1 MMTKKE
7 VYSHTEALCP
17 KCRRKVQAR
26 IVQVNHRVEMEKFC
40 PDHGYSSVLISTDV
54 VWYQQSRQYVKPKQK
69 PLDVSVKNYRGCPDS
84 CGMCPEHQ
92 QHTCLPVVEITG
104 RCDLNCPICLKN
116 RSVISDMSTTDFG
129 LILDTLLRTEGK
141 IDVLNISGGEPTM
154 HPDLASLLELAA
166 AKGVLQTTVSTNGRA
181 LVRHKPLRDLFKKF
195 DAIVAL
201 QFDGFEGE
209 TYRLLRG
216 KDLADEKRSLIELLE
231 SEGIKYSLVA
241 TVANGINDGEITGM
255 VDFFFR
261 SKALSLMFQPATY
274 TGNAAAFKET
284 AAPLTISDVVREA
297 GKSSF
302 VHPGDFNPLP
312 CSHYSCFALSYYFAV
327 EPGSY
332 VSLKQVLGE
341 ERFLETI
348 ANRTLPG
355 LDREGL
361 GLFKERLY
369 EMWSA
374 ADSAG
379 TNEKILKRIKSLLSL
394 MNETGF
400 DSRKA
405 MDLGFESMKSVFI
418 HHFMDV
424 DTMDLGRLIRCCN
437 VYPQKDGRL
446 IPMCAQNVFFQQ
458 ENESDVFTA
467 THLSG

>member
-1 MMTKKE
+1 MMEKR

-17 KCRRKVQAR
+17 RCRRKVQAR
-26 IVQVNHRVEMEKFC
+26 IVRVNRRVEMEKFC
-40 PDHGYSSVLISTDV
+40 PDHGFSSVLISTDV
-54 VWYQQSRQYVKPKQK
+54 DWYEQSRRYVKPKQK
-69 PLDVSVKNYRGCPDS
+69 PLDVSVKDYRGCPDS

-104 RCDLNCPICLKN
+104 RCNLDCPICLKN
-116 RSVISDMSTTDFG
+116 RSVIPDMSVAEFG

-141 IDVLNISGGEPTM
+141 IDVLNLSGGEPTM
-154 HPDLASLLELAA
+154 HPDLAGFLECAA
-166 AKGVLQTTVSTNGRA
+166 TKGVIQTTVSTNGRE
-181 LVRHKPLRDLFKKF
+181 LFRRKRQRDLFKKY

-201 QFDGFEGE
+201 QFDGFSRDSYQ
-209 TYRLLRG
+209 TLRG
-216 KDLADEKRSLIELLE
+216 VDLSDEKRSLIEMLE
-231 SEGIKYSLVA
+231 SEGIKYSLVS
-241 TVANGINDGEITGM
+241 TVASGINEAEIAGI

-261 SKALSLMFQPATY
+261 SKALSLMLQPATF
-274 TGNAAAFKET
+274 TGSAAALKP
-284 AAPLTISDVVREA
+284 AAAALTIADVVREA

-302 VHPGDFNPLP
+302 VRPGDFNPLP

-332 VSLKQVLGE
+332 TSLKQLLGE
-341 ERFLETI
+341 ERYLETI

-355 LDREGL
+355 LDRDGL

-379 TNEKILKRIKSLLSL
+379 NNEKILKRIKSLLSL
-394 MNETGF
+394 MNDAGF

-418 HHFMDV
+418 HHFMDL

-446 IPMCAQNVFFQQ
+446 IPMCAQNVFFQEEHEQ
-458 ENESDVFTA
+458 DDLPAADVP
-467 THLSG
+467 G

>member
-1 MMTKKE
+1 MTKKQ

-17 KCRRKVQAR
+17 KCRRKVRAR
-26 IVQVNHRVEMEKFC
+26 IIQVNHRIEMEKFC
-40 PDHGYSSVLISTDV
+40 PEHGYASALISTDV
-54 VWYQQSRQYVKPKQK
+54 DWYEKSRQYVKPKQK
-69 PLDVSVKNYRGCPDS
+69 PLDLSIEEYRGCPDS

-104 RCDLNCPICLKN
+104 RCNLNCPICLKN
-116 RSVISDMSTTDFG
+116 RSVISDMATADFV
-129 LILDTLLRTEGK
+129 LILETLLRTEGK
-141 IDVLNISGGEPTM
+141 IDVLNLSGGEPTM
-154 HPDLASLLELAA
+154 HPDLAGFLECAA
-166 AKGVLQTTVSTNGRA
+166 AKGVIQTTVSTNGRE
-181 LVRHKPLRDLFKKF
+181 LFRRKPLRDLFKRF

-201 QFDGFEGE
+201 QFDGFSRES
-209 TYRLLRG
+209 YQRLRG
-216 KDLADEKRSLIELLE
+216 VDLTDEKLSLIEMLE
-231 SEGIKYSLVA
+231 SEGIKYSLVS
-241 TVANGINDGEITGM
+241 TVANGVNDGEIAGI

-261 SKALSLMFQPATY
+261 SKALSLMLQPATF
-274 TGNAAAFKET
+274 TGSAAALRPAT
-284 AAPLTISDVVREA
+284 APLTIADVVREA

-302 VHPGDFNPLP
+302 IHPGDFNPLP

-332 VSLKQVLGE
+332 ASLKELLGE
-341 ERFLETI
+341 ERYLETI

-379 TNEKILKRIKSLLSL
+379 TNEKVLKRIKSLLSL
-394 MNETGF
+394 MNDTGF

-418 HHFMDV
+418 HHFMDL

-446 IPMCAQNVFFQQ
+446 IPMCAQNVFFQ
-458 ENESDVFTA
+458 EGNEHDDIPA
-467 THLSG
+467 AHLHG

>member
-1 MMTKKE
+1 MKDKR

-26 IVQVNHRVEMEKFC
+26 IIQANNRVEMEKFC
-40 PDHGYSSVLISTDV
+40 PDHGYASVLISTDV
-54 VWYQQSRQYVKPKQK
+54 DWYEQSRRYVKPKQK
-69 PLDVSVKNYRGCPDS
+69 PLDVSVGKFRGCPDS

-104 RCDLNCPICLKN
+104 RCDLDCSICLKN
-116 RSVISDMSTTDFG
+116 RSMLSDISKEDFG

-141 IDVLNISGGEPTM
+141 IDVLNLSGGEPTM
-154 HPDLASLLELAA
+154 HPDLAGLLELAA
-166 AKGVLQTTVSTNGRA
+166 AKGVLQTTVSTNGRS
-181 LVRHKPLRDLFKKF
+181 LFRHKSLRDLFKRY

-201 QFDGFEGE
+201 QFDGFSRESYQ
-209 TYRLLRG
+209 TMRG
-216 KDLADEKRSLIELLE
+216 KDLADEKRSLIDILE

-241 TVANGINDGEITGM
+241 TVANGINNGEITGI

-261 SKALSLMFQPATY
+261 SKALSLMFQPATF
-274 TGNAAAFKET
+274 TGSASALKLAAE
-284 AAPLTISDVVREA
+284 PLSIADVVREA
-297 GKSSF
+297 GKSLF
-302 VHPGDFNPLP
+302 IHPGDFNPLP
-312 CSHYSCFALSYYFAV
+312 CSHYSCFALSYYFEV

-332 VSLKQVLGE
+332 VSLKQILGE

-374 ADSAG
+374 ADSADG
-379 TNEKILKRIKSLLSL
+379 NEKILKRIKSILSI
-394 MNETGF
+394 MNDSRF

-418 HHFMDV
+418 HHFMDL

-437 VYPQKDGRL
+437 VYPQRDGRL
-446 IPMCAQNVFFQQ
+446 IPMCAQNVFFQ
-458 ENESDVFTA
+458 EKKVHDD
-467 THLSG
+467 LSAAYLPR

>member
-1 MMTKKE
+1 MTNRK

-26 IVQVNHRVEMEKFC
+26 IIQVDHRVEMEKFC
-40 PDHGYSSVLISTDV
+40 PDHGYASVLISTDV
-54 VWYQQSRQYVKPKQK
+54 DWYEQSRQYVKPKQR
-69 PLDVSVKNYRGCPDS
+69 PLDLSVKDYRGCPDS

-104 RCDLNCPICLKN
+104 RCNLDCPICLKN
-116 RSVISDMSTTDFG
+116 RSLISDMSREDFSF
-129 LILDTLLRTEGK
+129 ILETLLRTEGK
-141 IDVLNISGGEPTM
+141 VDVLSLSGGEPTM
-154 HPDLASLLELAA
+154 HPDLAGLLELAA
-166 AKGVLQTTVSTNGRA
+166 AKGVLQTTVSSNGRS
-181 LVRHKPLRDLFKKF
+181 LLRHKPLRDLFKKF
-195 DAIVAL
+195 GTVVAL

-209 TYRLLRG
+209 TYRVLRG
-216 KDLADEKRSLIELLE
+216 KDLADEKQSIIEMLE
-231 SEGIKYSLVA
+231 SEGIKYSLVS
-241 TVANGINDGEITGM
+241 TVAHGINDGEITRI

-261 SKALSLMFQPATY
+261 SKALGLTLQPATF
-274 TGNAAAFKET
+274 TGSAASLKSAIT
-284 AAPLTISDVVREA
+284 PLTIADVVREA

-312 CSHYSCFALSYYFAV
+312 CSHYSCFAVSYYFAV

-332 VSLKQVLGE
+332 ASLKQLLGE
-341 ERFLETI
+341 ERYLEI
-348 ANRTLPG
+348 VANRALPG
-355 LDREGL
+355 LDRGGL
-361 GLFKERLY
+361 GLLKERLY

-379 TNEKILKRIKSLLSL
+379 SNEKILKRIKSLLTL
-394 MNETGF
+394 MNDNGF

-405 MDLGFESMKSVFI
+405 MNLGFESMKSVFI
-418 HHFMDV
+418 HHFMDL

-458 ENESDVFTA
+458 ENESDVFPA
-467 THLSG
+467 THLP